1 MDEYGVEDRKELSL
15 VLLLKKEKEIKKSL
29 LTEVDEYGVEDRKEL
44 PLVDR
49 SRGEDE
55 GAEARVGACAVN

>member
-1 MDEYGVEDRKELSL
+1 MPALNALGYARIY
-15 VLLLKKEKEIKKSL
+15 LKKIKKSS

-44 PLVDR
+44 SLVDR